1 MAPDAPTPDPSPHSR
16 ACGWRAHPHGPECS
30 TNCPTCHGGPMPDPS
45 PDTPNVCPTCDDTGL
60 VAPLGGRGS
69 DGPDPCPHCTPA
81 AGSPSPDVAADDWMV
96 ELTSSDPEPET
107 YGTLVVDVD
116 GGVWERTDKEGTR
129 FGWSRVD
136 DWNDDPRSWIR
147 LAGNRGPVR
156 LIRPL
161 EAQAARITELE
172 AAVADHT
179 LTTPTEETE

>member
-1 MAPDAPTPDPSPHSR
+1 MIVSA
-16 ACGWRAHPHGPECS
+16 
-30 TNCPTCHGGPMPDPS
+30 
-45 PDTPNVCPTCDDTGL
+45 PDTPSVCPACDDTGL

-147 LAGNRGPVR
+147 LAGNHGPVR

-172 AAVADHT
+172 AAMADHT

>member
-1 MAPDAPTPDPSPHSR
+1 MSDTPLGGWWDENDYGDPGSR
-16 ACGWRAHPHGPECS
+16 SIA
-30 TNCPTCHGGPMPDPS
+30 
-45 PDTPNVCPTCDDTGL
+45 PDTPSVCPTCK
-60 VAPLGGRGS
+60 
-69 DGPDPCPHCTPA
+69 
-81 AGSPSPDVAADDWMV
+81 SPSPKNRRLAQRTVGVYRACRDPWHASPAAPGSSSPDTAADDWMV

-147 LAGNRGPVR
+147 LAGNHGPVR

-172 AAVADHT
+172 AAMADHT